1 MRPSMLSNAGRGP
14 GSRSMKKTSP
24 VQKRT
29 RGRPRSVDREA
40 VLASAMKLV
49 NSDLSLPELAEALGI
64 NLAAIY
70 RLFGDKVGLYT
81 AMYAEAL
88 RHLDRIEGTTWTAW
102 LDSYVRVLLKLAQQC
117 PFVIS
122 LQASHKNHYVE
133 LRNLSEQSLA
143 LVSPGIELMVKAGL
157 DRATAYNA
165 LVGIKAIVYEHALT
179 QRFYAEAPTVLAGF
193 ETLGGPSDQRLWQLM
208 KIIRR
213 GLQAEIKGRAKA

>member
-1 MRPSMLSNAGRGP
+1 
-14 GSRSMKKTSP
+14 MKKHAQL
-24 VQKRT
+24 QKRT
-29 RGRPRSVDREA
+29 RGRPRNVDREV

-49 NSDLSLPELAEALGI
+49 HSDLSLPELAQALGI

-88 RHLDRIEGTTWTAW
+88 RHLDRIEGKTWTAW
-102 LDSYVRVLLKLAQQC
+102 LDSYVNVLLKLARQY
-117 PFVIS
+117 PFVVS

-143 LVSPGIELMVKAGL
+143 LVSPGVELMVKAGL
-157 DRATAYNA
+157 DRATAHSA

-179 QRFYAEAPTVLAGF
+179 EQVYSEAPAVLSGF
-193 ETLGGPSDQRLWQLM
+193 ESVVSPGEQRLWQFL
-208 KIIRR
+208 KIIRN
-213 GLQAEIKGRAKA
+213 GLQGEMKGAKSK